1 MVKIYPVTVCHS
13 KKTVLS
19 ALDLLQVSGRRV
31 GDVVPLE
38 VLREGETCSLEVELQ
53 PSQPL
58 VRRLLQQE
66 SCRRS

>member
-1 MVKIYPVTVCHS
+1 MPDR
-13 KKTVLS
+13 LRLR
-19 ALDLLQVSGRRV
+19 AQVSGRRV

-58 VRRLLQQE
+58 VRRRKLKRVE
-66 SCRRS
+66 